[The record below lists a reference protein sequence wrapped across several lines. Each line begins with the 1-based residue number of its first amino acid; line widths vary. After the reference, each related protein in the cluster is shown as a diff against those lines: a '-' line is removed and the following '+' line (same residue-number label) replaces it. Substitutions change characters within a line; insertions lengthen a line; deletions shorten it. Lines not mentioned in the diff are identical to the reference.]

1 METLTALNE
10 WLFIVVTFKC
20 DFSGDIFLIQFL
32 VWIHACMH
40 ACMACPPKK
49 ILCQTDNPFKAFES
63 NHFIRLVANCVETH
77 NNRIQWKC
85 KKCNKLSKD
94 AIYHLKTRK
103 IVREREKERD
113 VPFFC
118 FWGLQIWDSE
128 IVVDVAKFVCEEEV
142 IFLPFIQ

>member
-10 WLFIVVTFKC
+10 WLFIVGTFIC

-32 VWIHACMH
+32 AWIHACMH
-40 ACMACPPKK
+40 GMSAKENFVSNRQPIQSFRIKLFHKTLLQIVSRP
-49 ILCQTDNPFKAFES
+49 TTTEFNES
-63 NHFIRLVANCVETH
+63 V
-77 NNRIQWKC
+77 

-94 AIYHLKTRK
+94 AIYDLKTPK

-113 VPFFC
+113 VPFLC

-128 IVVDVAKFVCEEEV
+128 IVDVAKFVCEGEV